1 MTTLMFTIFLFTQY
15 YNVYS
20 YMTINKYD
28 LSDCVLNPKLVQEI
42 ASYKNITKTIMNE
55 VVNNGDTFYNEYA
68 NFIDKFGARPAG
80 SVVLEEAIDHM
91 INLTRSNGLE
101 TVTTED
107 VMSPH
112 WVRGSE
118 TATMIKP
125 RIKPIA
131 ILGLGSS
138 VSTPSGGITAEVI
151 VMRNFNE
158 LNETIESNVKGKI
171 VVFDAHYTSY
181 GETVAYRVE
190 GATKAAEKGAVASLI
205 RSVTPFSLYTTHTG
219 SQEYGSNVTKIP
231 TAAITHEDADLLR
244 RLQDRGATIVMS
256 INMTS
261 TLDYKTSRNTLID
274 LKGCEDR
281 EKLVIVS
288 GHIDSWDVGQG
299 AMDDGGGMFISWY
312 VPVIIHKLKL
322 KPRRTLRAI
331 LWTSEEPGLVG
342 AIEYLNRHMNELNNI
357 NFIME
362 SDEGTFE
369 PLGLDVS
376 GSQNAVCI
384 VAEVLKLFKPID
396 KLKVSSTVGSDIT
409 IFNSKGV
416 PGASLL
422 NKNERYFWYH
432 HSNADT
438 MDVQNKN
445 DVVQCAAFLAAFSYV
460 ISDLTEDIPRY

>member
-1 MTTLMFTIFLFTQY
+1 
-15 YNVYS
+15 
-20 YMTINKYD
+20 
-28 LSDCVLNPKLVQEI
+28 
-42 ASYKNITKTIMNE
+42 MNE

-80 SVVLEEAIDHM
+80 SIVLEEAIDHM
-91 INLTRSNGLE
+91 INLTKSNGLE

-107 VMSPH
+107 VLCPH

-118 TATMIKP
+118 TAMMIKP
-125 RIKPIA
+125 RMKPIA

-138 VSTPSGGITAEVI
+138 VGTPSGGIKAEVI
-151 VMRNFNE
+151 VVRSFNE
-158 LNETIESNVKGKI
+158 LNEIKESNVEGKI

-219 SQEYGSNVTKIP
+219 SQDYGNNVTKIP

-244 RLQDRGATIVMS
+244 RLQDRGITIVMS

-274 LKGCEDR
+274 LKGSEDR

-312 VPVIIHKLKL
+312 APIIINKLKL

-342 AIEYLNRHMNELNNI
+342 AFEYLSRHVNELNNI

-362 SDEGTFE
+362 SDEGTFK

-438 MDVQNKN
+438 MDVQNKD